1 MAYNNQH
8 SIRELPPKALFHFLL
23 VAGLA
28 ALAYAIIT
36 QNLIAAIAVI
46 CFPLASIILIYGL
59 QTPRF
64 TAITHDDHKIIC
76 ISCI

>member
-46 CFPLASIILIYGL
+46 CFPLASIILIY
-59 QTPRF
+59 
-64 TAITHDDHKIIC
+64 
-76 ISCI
+76 

>member
-46 CFPLASIILIYGL
+46 WFP
-59 QTPRF
+59 
-64 TAITHDDHKIIC
+64 
-76 ISCI
+76 